1 MSLETTGSG
10 INIKTAE
17 AGFFKGLNKSV
28 SISAIVII
36 LLFLVWVIISRDSAS
51 SVLVGIQGAFNSNF
65 GAWYLYVSVFY
76 LVVCLGLALWPKS
89 GKIVLGQHGETPE
102 FSRFSWFSMMFGA
115 GLGVGM
121 LTYAVGEPIFH
132 FQNNPDVILG
142 RAEAMSESNI
152 RPAFK
157 WTLLHYGLTAWAIY
171 GMVGLSMAFFSYN
184 RGLPLTM
191 RSGLKPLL
199 GRHLSGPLGHII
211 DISAII
217 ATITGVGYT
226 IALGIKQF
234 AFGLHN
240 ISGAKWIIP
249 EGGGEPVFFALIICL
264 VIILLASISSAISGV
279 GKGIKWLSNINM
291 GLSFFLLF
299 FFVVFGAFSGALL
312 FAVKH
317 YGLAI
322 MDYVADFLRMS
333 LSVWGGESASDGSCI
348 DTGCELGKWQGSW
361 TIFYW
366 AWWIAF
372 APFVGLFLAR
382 VSKGRTIREFVLGAM
397 IAPAL
402 MCLVWF
408 TLAGGSAIYAE
419 LYGAANRSIFG
430 SDLSAQLFQ
439 TINVILTEGSVAATL
454 MSGII
459 VILLITYL
467 VTSADSAILVITT
480 IASGG
485 DSANRYTKHIVFW
498 GVLLAA
504 VVAILLGV
512 GGLDALQAAMIIGAL
527 PFSCVV
533 ALMGF
538 SLIKA
543 VIQQK

>member
-1 MSLETTGSG
+1 MSEKTNGSDLH
-10 INIKTAE
+10 IKTADT
-17 AGFFKGLNKSV
+17 GFFKGLNKSV
-28 SISAIVII
+28 SLSAILIVFVF
-36 LLFLVWVIISRDSAS
+36 LLWVVVARENAS
-51 SVLVGIQGAFNSNF
+51 GVLVGIQSAFNANF
-65 GAWYLYVSVFY
+65 GAWYLYISVFY
-76 LVVCLGLALWPKS
+76 LILCLGLAIWPKS
-89 GKIVLGQHGETPE
+89 GKVVLGKAGEKPE

-121 LTYAVGEPIFH
+121 LTYAVGEPVFH
-132 FQNNPDVILG
+132 FQNNPDVIIG
-142 RAEAMSESNI
+142 TAEAMAESNI

-157 WTLLHYGLTAWAIY
+157 WTLLHYGLTAWCIY

-184 RGLPLTM
+184 EGLPLTM

-199 GRHLSGPLGHII
+199 GDRLSGPLGHII
-211 DISAII
+211 DITAII

-249 EGGGEPVFFALIICL
+249 EGGSEPEFIALILCL
-264 VIILLASISSAISGV
+264 IVILAASISSAISGV
-279 GKGIKWLSNINM
+279 GKGIKWLSNVNM
-291 GLSFFLLF
+291 GLSFFLLLF
-299 FFVVFGAFSGALL
+299 FAVFGALSGALL
-312 FAVKH
+312 FAAKH
-317 YGLAI
+317 FGLAI
-322 MDYVADFLRMS
+322 FDYIADFPRIS
-333 LSVWGGESASDGSCI
+333 LSVWGGESAADGSCV
-348 DTGCELGKWQGSW
+348 DKGCELGKWQGSW

-408 TLAGGSAIYAE
+408 VLAGGSAIYAE
-419 LYGAANRSIFG
+419 LYGQANNSIFD

-439 TINVILTEGSVAATL
+439 TINVILTEGSIAATF
-454 MSGII
+454 MSGVI
-459 VILLITYL
+459 VVLLITYL

-485 DSANRYTKHIVFW
+485 NASQRYIKHIVFW
-498 GVLLAA
+498 GCLLAV
-504 VVAILLGV
+504 VVAILLKV
-512 GGLDALQAAMIIGAL
+512 GGLDALQAVMIIGAL
-527 PFSCVV
+527 PFSVVV
-533 ALMGF
+533 ALMGV
-538 SLIKA
+538 SLVKALRQIK
-543 VIQQK
+543 